1 MLALDAPELTQVYE
15 RRAMNKIRMW
25 AMIFFALGCLA
36 NCATRPQQ
44 PAETKPTPKLST
56 ATPAQAETLWQQAEK
71 AQKAGNLPAAIASWE
86 RIIQTYPDYAIAAKS
101 YYTLGGIYLGQ
112 GQPEKA
118 LQYYDYL
125 IYAYP
130 GWEGIGLAKL
140 DRMRAWSMTGKN
152 KQVTKEAVPLWEASS
167 GHPEVQVGL
176 STLMAGV
183 YGSER
188 DMSTG
193 FDWLTAGF
201 GVARTPEQK
210 KTLTQATVNFLNGAD
225 AKTVQRLLKKN
236 PPDFMKVFLYYRL
249 TQSDSEKGQSDA
261 ARQSLHELLARTPSH
276 PLVQEMQGAGK
287 GPSAPVPA
295 TVPGPP
301 EVATAVNP
309 DRVGCLAPLNG
320 PYAKYGDMVIKG
332 LNLAS
337 EDWNEAHP
345 NQPVTVVVKEAQ
357 ADPDLATQSLEKLVK
372 EDGVMAVIGPLGS
385 QTAKAV
391 TPMANKLGVPLL
403 TLTQQDEQAEGSR
416 YVVHV
421 FLDNRELVRTL
432 VSYCKDRLGA
442 ARFAVLY
449 PDDRYGQNLTK
460 IFSEV
465 VKEAGGNLLASVSYK
480 DKSTDFREPIE
491 KLLNI
496 AKKNSPPTGVET
508 TPFDILFIPD
518 QVQTVALIAPQL
530 PYNNVVGVM
539 LLGTNLWGEAPLVQ
553 AGGVYVERALF
564 ATPFMLDSQNRTV
577 KAFRERFEAKY
588 NAPPSYLE
596 AQAYD
601 ALMLF
606 LDARNGSN
614 GDVKD
619 RASLLR
625 NLLQIRDFE
634 GIAGTY
640 SFNQQ
645 GQLDRNYM
653 LFQVVNGQLV
663 QLNH

>member
-1 MLALDAPELTQVYE
+1 MT
-15 RRAMNKIRMW
+15 KIRTW
-25 AMIFFALGCLA
+25 AMVFFALGFLA

-44 PAETKPTPKLST
+44 PAATAPATKFAT
-56 ATPAQAETLWQQAEK
+56 ATPAEVETLWQQAEK
-71 AQKAGNLPAAIASWE
+71 AQKAGNPTAAIASWE
-86 RIIQTYPDYAIAAKS
+86 RIIQTYPNYAIAAKS
-101 YYTLGGIYLGQ
+101 FYAIGDVYLGQ
-112 GQPEKA
+112 GQAAKA
-118 LQYYDYL
+118 LQYFDYL

-130 GWEGIGLAKL
+130 GWEGISLAKL
-140 DRMRAWSMTGKN
+140 DRMRAWSMTGQK
-152 KQVTKEAVPLWEASS
+152 KQVLKEAVPFWEASS
-167 GHPEVQVGL
+167 GNPDVQVGL
-176 STLMAGV
+176 SSLMAGV
-183 YGSER
+183 YGSEG

-210 KTLTQATVNFLNGAD
+210 KALTQATVNLLNGAD
-225 AKTVQRLLKKN
+225 ANTVQRLLKKN

-249 TQSDSEKGQSDA
+249 TQSEGQKGQADA
-261 ARQSLHELLARTPSH
+261 ARQNLTELLKRNPSH
-276 PLVQEMQGAGK
+276 PLVPEMHGAVRE
-287 GPSAPVPA
+287 PSAPVP
-295 TVPGPP
+295 VPGPA
-301 EVATAVNP
+301 EGATPVNP
-309 DRVGCLAPLNG
+309 DRVGCLVPLNG

-337 EDWNEAHP
+337 EDWNETHP
-345 NQPVTVVVKEAQ
+345 NQRVTVVVKEAQ
-357 ADPDLATQSLEKLVK
+357 AEPDLATQSLEKLVK
-372 EDGVMAVIGPLGS
+372 EDGVMAVIGPLGT

-403 TLTQQDEQAEGSR
+403 TLTQQDEQAEGNR

-432 VSYCKDRLGA
+432 VNYCKDKLGA

-449 PDDRYGQNLTK
+449 PDDRYGQNLSK
-460 IFSEV
+460 IFSEA
-465 VKEAGGNLLASVSYK
+465 VKESGGNLLASVSYK

-496 AKKNSPPTGVET
+496 AKKNSPPTGIET

-530 PYNNVVGVM
+530 PYNNVVGVT

-564 ATPFMLDSQNRTV
+564 ATPFMLDSQNRHV
-577 KAFRERFEAKY
+577 KAFRESFEAKY

-606 LDARNGSN
+606 LEARSGFN

-634 GIAGTY
+634 GVAGTY

-663 QLNH
+663 QLNR